1 MRAGN
6 LRNYVTIQSATESFD
21 GNGELILTWATF
33 ASVWAEV
40 TPLVG
45 REYFASKQ
53 VNAEVTG
60 KVRIRYLAGVTSE
73 MRIID
78 GTKTYQIEAVM
89 NIENRNEE
97 LVLLV
102 KEVF

>member
-1 MRAGN
+1 MRIGN
-6 LRNYVTIQSATESFD
+6 LRNYITIQTPTETTD
-21 GNGELILTWATF
+21 ANLEIILTWATF
-33 ASVWAEV
+33 ANVWAEI

-45 REYFASKQ
+45 REYYASKT
-53 VNAEVTG
+53 VNAEISG

-78 GTKTYQIEAVM
+78 GTKTYQIEAVI
-89 NIENRNEE
+89 NIDNRNEE

-102 KEVF
+102 KEVV